1 MMTIRILILPLL
13 LLAIVERAATARERS
28 APAAHRPSKSG
39 STVQLLAPAAISDL
53 VRQAADSGR
62 VVGCADSPSDRVNP
76 PVLIA
81 PGAPPVLSF
90 RNFDAA
96 DRGRISQLGLMT
108 DDAGH

>member
-1 MMTIRILILPLL
+1 MTTSRSLTLL
-13 LLAIVERAATARERS
+13 LLLNATTERAATASEPS
-28 APAAHRPSKSG
+28 VSPARPPSKSG

-108 DDAGH
+108 DDA